1 MDANQL
7 IKALGDAAG
16 AAKPPQEYCF
26 LWIDWSATCMT
37 KSEWSGWMQA
47 VFSVVAILFSGYMV
61 RYELN
66 HQQLMVKKSAVSR
79 IRTFIA
85 FLSSYADRFVGI
97 SEFSELEMKRQS
109 ALLSEHVFLASSI
122 PAELLDIEWIAALE
136 GARSIAVQFRVLADA
151 VCADVAFGPPSRP
164 IAQQLVAALAEIEK
178 TVRQDHQR
186 VRVWN

>member
-7 IKALGDAAG
+7 ITALGDAAG

-26 LWIDWSATCMT
+26 LWIDWWATCMT

-47 VFSVVAILFSGYMV
+47 IFSVVAILFSGYMV
-61 RYELN
+61 RYQLR

-79 IRTFIA
+79 IRTFVA
-85 FLSSYADRFVGI
+85 FLSSYADRFVAI
-97 SEFSELEMKRQS
+97 TEFSELEMKRQS
-109 ALLSEHVFLASSI
+109 ALLSEHVALASSI
-122 PAELLDIEWIAALE
+122 PAELLNLEWISALE

-151 VCADVAFGPPSRP
+151 VAVNDAFGPPSRP
-164 IAQQLVAALAEIEK
+164 IAQQLVAALAEIAK
-178 TVRQDHQR
+178 TVEQDHPG